1 MRLNTHSTHSEQA
14 AQADRPLGKLEQR
27 RKRTAN
33 SLSTRSYER
42 GLFNSQVTAH
52 HPPELSPNA
61 LICLLMA

>member
-33 SLSTRSYER
+33 SRT
-42 GLFNSQVTAH
+42 
-52 HPPELSPNA
+52 LSPLA
-61 LICLLMA
+61 HTSGACSIQKSLLTIRQN

>member
-33 SLSTRSYER
+33 SLSTRPYSDPGPR
-42 GLFNSQVTAH
+42 SIQLNLVQ
-52 HPPELSPNA
+52 LN
-61 LICLLMA
+61 